1 MDAIRARWRSASTCY
16 RASVAEFPAIQPL
29 SFCCRDTA
37 RAPAELCDARRHR
50 GFARLVAARRVRFV
64 AAPTV
69 TGFLLAAPSP
79 QPDSAAPEPPRIRSR
94 FVVRERCP
102 ARRNRAIFEKHRARL
117 SVPVFPAAARIA
129 L

>member
-16 RASVAEFPAIQPL
+16 RASVAEFPAIRPL
-29 SFCCRDTA
+29 SFYCRDTA

-50 GFARLVAARRVRFV
+50 GFARLVAAPCRVRFV

-79 QPDSAAPEPPRIRSR
+79 QPDSAALEPPHIRSR

-117 SVPVFPAAARIA
+117 LVPVFPAV
-129 L
+129 

>member
-16 RASVAEFPAIQPL
+16 RASVAEFPAIRPL
-29 SFCCRDTA
+29 SFYCRDTA

-50 GFARLVAARRVRFV
+50 GFARLV